1 VEDKLFMEGQSFA
14 VIGRWVDR
22 AHIEQMIEAGAT
34 EVPARELSARL
45 AEGTVDLLL
54 THRDIIS
61 SVDTWTSIG
70 MPLWE
75 ALCHPRLRVVVE
87 PSFVDDRLRNHLS
100 PNPRGTRWDFFPHGM
115 LVLTDLASLLGEEG
129 GAEWIEGTLGLLA
142 AVEDAAQALHQAR
155 SSRDD
160 IIKGV
165 PSLPR
170 TSTKLGARPWGEH
183 HLKLPL
189 DEFKELHESAER
201 WARERERER
210 DAHGRDSE
218 IAPIFDDFTAFGEKA
233 RQQRA
238 AEIVAAVAKHGE
250 LGKRHFKALTPE
262 EMSKQDAAMPPPI
275 VRHATKCVRVCGVT
289 TRRVVCALEDVNMQ
303 AKLRELRM
311 VQQVGLGGLAAVLQ
325 DEERRLRVR
334 LRLKGFRV

>member
-189 DEFKELHESAER
+189 GQLHFIEECIQIPCEFAILGNFGFACSAFLSRLQPVTITAPSASAAPRNPRESLA
-201 WARERERER
+201 
-210 DAHGRDSE
+210 DLYLMG
-218 IAPIFDDFTAFGEKA
+218 
-233 RQQRA
+233 
-238 AEIVAAVAKHGE
+238 
-250 LGKRHFKALTPE
+250 
-262 EMSKQDAAMPPPI
+262 
-275 VRHATKCVRVCGVT
+275 C
-289 TRRVVCALEDVNMQ
+289 DV
-303 AKLRELRM
+303 L
-311 VQQVGLGGLAAVLQ
+311 
-325 DEERRLRVR
+325 
-334 LRLKGFRV
+334 